1 MLSKKLVRDLMQIG
15 APTCHA
21 NTPLIEIAKLIA
33 ESERDVLAVMEGGQ
47 VIGVI
52 SQSDLVNAL
61 LENYETMTANDIMT
75 HGFYSMSPEATL
87 REAVEYMKQK
97 GVHQLFVIKGRP
109 GEVAPMGVLSKRHI
123 VEMMAEE
130 EI

>member
-1 MLSKKLVRDLMQIG
+1 MQIG

-21 NTPLIEIAKLIA
+21 NTPLVEIAKLIT
-33 ESERDVLAVMEGGQ
+33 ESERDVLAVMGDGE

-52 SQSDLVNAL
+52 SQSDLVSAL
-61 LENYETMTANDIMT
+61 LEDYEKMTADDIMT
-75 HGFYSMSPEATL
+75 HGFYSVSPEATL
-87 REAVEYMKQK
+87 REAVEFMKQK
-97 GVHQLFVIKGRP
+97 GVHQLFVIKGLP
-109 GEVAPMGVLSKRHI
+109 GESAPMGVLSKRHI